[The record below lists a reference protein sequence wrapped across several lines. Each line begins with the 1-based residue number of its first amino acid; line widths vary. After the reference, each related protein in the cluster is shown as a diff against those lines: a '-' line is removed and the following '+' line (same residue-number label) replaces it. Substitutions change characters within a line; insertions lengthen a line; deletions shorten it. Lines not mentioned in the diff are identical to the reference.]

1 MSEQSLQE
9 FKLRVDEVKKLI
21 SELEQTITNPE
32 ARKSFL
38 SIPKN
43 YLRKAED
50 FLADTKSHGHGW
62 SEPEVVAGFAL
73 ALAEHHLSSMRKLV
87 N

>member
-1 MSEQSLQE
+1 MSEQSFQE
-9 FKLRVDEVKKLI
+9 FKLRVDSVKKLI
-21 SELEQTITNPE
+21 SELELTITNPE
-32 ARKSFL
+32 ARESFL
-38 SIPKN
+38 SMPKN

-50 FLADTKSHGHGW
+50 FLASTKTHGYGW

-73 ALAEHHLSSMRKLV
+73 ALAELHLTGIRKLV